1 MKAKSIFIIIFSIF
15 STLFFAL
22 PLISV
27 VPSALGIFLAV
38 LMSIVPMLI
47 ALLAFKDKHLAAKSM
62 QVVMI
67 TCTLAAVR
75 LIISLFIL
83 MIGGFANVA
92 GNYQLQETLSNFD
105 NLINALTMMAVLGI
119 IIAESIVLGIGKNFP
134 LLGKWSN
141 KILGIE
147 ENSQKINKDNKNNN
161 KQENT
166 EKIEKN

>member
-1 MKAKSIFIIIFSIF
+1 
-15 STLFFAL
+15 
-22 PLISV
+22 
-27 VPSALGIFLAV
+27 
-38 LMSIVPMLI
+38 
-47 ALLAFKDKHLAAKSM
+47 
-62 QVVMI
+62 
-67 TCTLAAVR
+67 
-75 LIISLFIL
+75 